1 MEQRK
6 PISHIVAGLLIAG
19 IVIVFSMVMNF
30 AGGSASSP
38 GSGWITYL
46 IICGGLIL
54 FINLYGKAKDNYVTF
69 GNLFSYG
76 FKATAALTAIF
87 VLFMVL
93 LSFLS
98 HEFKEKGLAAARQQ
112 MESQGKLS
120 DDQIDQSLNI
130 ASKYFWLFAI
140 GGTVLVF
147 IIVGAIGSL
156 IGAAITKKRPV
167 TPFDQ
172 LPQ

>member
-1 MEQRK
+1 
-6 PISHIVAGLLIAG
+6 
-19 IVIVFSMVMNF
+19 
-30 AGGSASSP
+30 
-38 GSGWITYL
+38 
-46 IICGGLIL
+46 
-54 FINLYGKAKDNYVTF
+54 
-69 GNLFSYG
+69 
-76 FKATAALTAIF
+76 
-87 VLFMVL
+87 
-93 LSFLS
+93 
-98 HEFKEKGLAAARQQ
+98 